1 MATIKSET
9 VKIDKPLNEVFDF
22 LRDLNNLEKLMPHDR
37 IDNWESTAEEC
48 RFTIKGLAGI
58 GMEKT
63 GEDERGKIR
72 MTSKGKNPFD
82 FVLDVDMNEVE
93 GGTEAQLIFDGK
105 MNPFMKAMVDK
116 PLKNFFN
123 HLASQL
129 KSQVE

>member
-63 GEDERGKIR
+63 GK
-72 MTSKGKNPFD
+72 MKG
-82 FVLDVDMNEVE
+82 
-93 GGTEAQLIFDGK
+93 
-105 MNPFMKAMVDK
+105 
-116 PLKNFFN
+116 
-123 HLASQL
+123 
-129 KSQVE
+129 

>member
-1 MATIKSET
+1 MATIKSEI
-9 VKIDKPLNEVFDF
+9 VKIHRPVNEVFGF
-22 LRDLNNLEKLMPHDR
+22 LKDLNNLQKLMPQDR
-37 IDNWESTAEEC
+37 IDHWESTTEEC

-63 GEDERGKIR
+63 EEHEWGKIR

-82 FVLDVDMNEVE
+82 FVLDVDMKEVE

-116 PLKNFFN
+116 PLTNFFN
-123 HLASQL
+123 HLATQL
-129 KSQVE
+129 KRQVE